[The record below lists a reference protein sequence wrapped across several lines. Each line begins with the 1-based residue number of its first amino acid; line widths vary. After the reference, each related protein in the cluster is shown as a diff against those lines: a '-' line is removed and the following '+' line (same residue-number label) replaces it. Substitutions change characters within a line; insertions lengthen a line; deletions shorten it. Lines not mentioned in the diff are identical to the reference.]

1 MKNTGRHLFGPHFG
15 PPVDYIPGTP
25 MRVFMTTLAVILNHF
40 NLKEPQSHMDLMVKS
55 LRNHYD
61 SWSQNISVI

>member
-25 MRVFMTTLAVILNHF
+25 MRVFMMTLAVILNHF
-40 NLKEPQSHMDLMVKS
+40 NLKDPQSQMDLMAFIWTPYSK
-55 LRNHYD
+55 
-61 SWSQNISVI
+61 II